1 MLAVALYIAACGNPL
16 TDDTSSTTDEVFA
29 ADSFRPRGAPLRI
42 SANLQSMPLLERKE
56 QALVPLDCS
65 VMVVSQEQRDDRCK
79 CRVLANAYHDL
90 RNWDQPHGHR
100 HIRTLFK
107 QCAENVK
114 LNSLGIMYSMYSMNR
129 SVVNQSSLL
138 SKHRRRFRT
147 KLLAY
152 SDQSSAR
159 KQATEYS
166 SSSIHRSYKAANT
179 EGSVAL
185 WSTGVACV
193 TFYRAAYSLS
203 HG

>member
-1 MLAVALYIAACGNPL
+1 M
-16 TDDTSSTTDEVFA
+16 S
-29 ADSFRPRGAPLRI
+29 
-42 SANLQSMPLLERKE
+42 LLERKE
-56 QALVPLDCS
+56 QALDPLYCS

-79 CRVLANAYHDL
+79 CRVLANAYHGLRDWDL
-90 RNWDQPHGHR
+90 QPHGHR

-114 LNSLGIMYSMYSMNR
+114 LSSLGIMYSMYSMNR

-138 SKHRRRFRT
+138 SKHRMHFRT

-185 WSTGVACV
+185 WSTGVASV